1 MPDKILVVD
10 DEKSVRDLLQRF
22 LSKEGYQVTLARNG
36 NEAIEKSRREAF
48 NMLIVDMRLPDM
60 EGTDVVRKIK
70 QIDPETDAIVLT
82 AFPSLE
88 SSLEALKLKVADY
101 VLKPSGDWKEIISR
115 IERALRQQ
123 RQKRTE
129 QETLGELKKENME
142 LKSRLSTELERINQV
157 SRSMSSVLDQQQI
170 LTILTLTLKNAI
182 DSELCGVLLFLKE
195 KAPI

>member
-157 SRSMSSVLDQQQI
+157 SRSMSSESVYDL
-170 LTILTLTLKNAI
+170 
-182 DSELCGVLLFLKE
+182 G
-195 KAPI
+195 